1 MNRASVLIDVVKT
14 INTVMDNKRELLF
27 SYPTMEKFRE
37 TAILIEG
44 FTELRDHF
52 QDQIEA
58 VISAYEQSQG
68 M

>member
-1 MNRASVLIDVVKT
+1 
-14 INTVMDNKRELLF
+14 MDNKRELLF